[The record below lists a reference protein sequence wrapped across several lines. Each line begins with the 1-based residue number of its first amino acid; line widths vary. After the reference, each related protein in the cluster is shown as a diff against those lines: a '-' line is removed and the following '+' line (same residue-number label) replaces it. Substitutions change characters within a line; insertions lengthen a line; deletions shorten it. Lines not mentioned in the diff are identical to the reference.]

1 MKYLQIPECLWPQL
15 ARLSGLQAGIWADAW
30 TWQQQGQK
38 AFRTNDQLAD
48 MFACN
53 KRSVQ
58 RAVKALC
65 DMGYIDLKYQGKMR
79 YIVAKG
85 DPLVTVTDVTRK
97 GDRSDAEGRPI
108 GRGKGDRPVTQVEH
122 SKSLSKSPINQKGD
136 LGEIEMVLPFE
147 EPAFAEAWKMWKQYK
162 KAEFGF
168 WFKSQQAEQLAL
180 VKLKNE
186 TEDANRA
193 ITAIGEAMACGW
205 KSIQPPKARSGDRR
219 AAQEHNSS
227 GIDEAFAGSNF

>member
-1 MKYLQIPECLWPQL
+1 MKYLQLPECLWPQL

-85 DPLVTVTDVTRK
+85 DRLVTVTDVTRK

-122 SKSLSKSPINQKGD
+122 SRSLSKSPINQKGD

-162 KAEFGF
+162 RAEFGF
-168 WFKSQQAEQLAL
+168 GFKSQQAEQLAL

-186 TEDANRA
+186 TNDVGAA
-193 ITAIGEAMACGW
+193 IEAIGQAMAGGW
-205 KSIQPPKARSGDRR
+205 KSIQPSKTRSRDGRAVEEHSPERVREIFARS
-219 AAQEHNSS
+219 
-227 GIDEAFAGSNF
+227 NF